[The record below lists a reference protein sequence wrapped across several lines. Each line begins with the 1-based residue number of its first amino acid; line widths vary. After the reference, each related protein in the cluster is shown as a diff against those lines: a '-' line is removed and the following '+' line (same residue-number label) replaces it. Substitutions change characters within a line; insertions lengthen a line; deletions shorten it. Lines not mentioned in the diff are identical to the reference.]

1 MKKLVA
7 WKEEPVMEAPFE
19 NEESEVT
26 VSMNHEET
34 HADEDEKD
42 DILFLTDFIKKQAGQ
57 DFGAA
62 GDPADESLRYL
73 LGAQEEYINSFYSA
87 VEETYGSVDR
97 LIRDGLKLT
106 EEEISSL
113 KSRYLV

>member
-42 DILFLTDFIKKQAGQ
+42 EPETLPVKRPSKKEL
-57 DFGAA
+57 D
-62 GDPADESLRYL
+62 R
-73 LGAQEEYINSFYSA
+73 
-87 VEETYGSVDR
+87 EETVSGRPFLFEERQTAIHRHGSRADKCIRR
-97 LIRDGLKLT
+97 LDGD
-106 EEEISSL
+106 
-113 KSRYLV
+113 